1 MKAKSIK
8 SLWLLIDAVL
18 IAASLYLSF
27 VLRFS
32 FDVPSRYAS
41 LIIQILPIVVIFK
54 VSIFYLFGF
63 HKQIWRHA
71 SLAEINRLVK
81 GVSASSLGI
90 ILTLYIVQ
98 TNPVLPRLIF
108 IIDWLLTFV
117 LVGGSRLFVRWYE
130 DWRVQKSSLSIVGSE
145 GKRVLIVGA
154 GEAGSIIAKKMQK
167 YSSSGNYPV
176 AFLDDNEK
184 KHGCYISGIPVVGS
198 IGALKQIINEY
209 KIDEVVIALPS
220 VSGDVRSKIVFECEK
235 LKIRCKTVPGVL
247 ELIHGTFELSQ
258 IRDVQVEDILG
269 RDVVSIDINKMS
281 SHISGKRI
289 LITGAAGSIGSEL
302 CKQVALLGASQ
313 IIALDINEGGIFN
326 LSQSL
331 EYLTDVDIE
340 YRVCDC
346 RDTIFVEKI
355 FSKYSPHIVYHA
367 AAYKHVHLMESHP
380 LEAMSN
386 NLFGTKNVA
395 DIAGKFGVDE
405 FVLISTDKA
414 VNAANIMG
422 ISKSLAEK
430 YIKTVSTDK
439 SNASNTK
446 FVIVRFGNVLDSNG
460 SVVPLFKKQ
469 IANRE
474 PITIT
479 HPEMTRY
486 FMTIPEATQLV
497 IQASAMGN
505 GNEIF
510 VLNMGDPVSIVELA
524 ENIIRL
530 SGFEPNRDIPINY
543 IGVRPGEKIHEKLF
557 DEDEKEIATSNKQ
570 IFIAQSEIT
579 LEYWK
584 DTIGKI
590 QAIIANG
597 NSRTLIE
604 LLRKIF
610 THYDL
615 KLNEEN
621 ASHGN
626 VISFEEV
633 KSNSISD

>member
-1 MKAKSIK
+1 MKAKLIK
-8 SLWLLIDAVL
+8 SLWLLNDTIL
-18 IAASLYLSF
+18 IAASLYFSF
-27 VLRFS
+27 ILRFS
-32 FDVPSRYAS
+32 FNIPSKYAI
-41 LIIQILPIVVIFK
+41 LIIQILPIVVVFK
-54 VSIFYLFGF
+54 VCIFYLFGF
-63 HKQIWRHA
+63 HKQIWRHS

-81 GVSASSLGI
+81 GVSLSSLGI
-90 ILTLYIVQ
+90 ISVLYIVQ
-98 TNPVLPRLIF
+98 TNPALPRLIF

-117 LVGGSRLFVRWYE
+117 LIGGSRLIVRWYE
-130 DWRVQKSSLSIVGSE
+130 DWRVQKSSLSIASSE

-167 YSSSGNYPV
+167 YSNSGNYPV

-184 KHGCYISGIPVVGS
+184 KHNCYISGIPVVGNINS
-198 IGALKQIINEY
+198 LKQIISEY

-220 VSGDVRSKIVFECEK
+220 VSGDVRSKIVFECER
-235 LKIRCKTVPGVL
+235 LKVRCKTVPSVL
-247 ELIHGTFELSQ
+247 ELIHGAFELSQ

-269 RDVVSIDINKMS
+269 RDVVSIDLKKMS
-281 SHISGKRI
+281 SHISGKKV

-302 CKQVALLGASQ
+302 CKQAALLGASQ

-326 LSQSL
+326 LSQNL
-331 EYLTDVDIE
+331 EYLTDIDIK

-346 RDTIFVEKI
+346 RDSVFVEKI
-355 FSKYSPHIVYHA
+355 FSEYSPQIVYHA
-367 AAYKHVHLMESHP
+367 AAYKHVYLMESHS

-386 NLFGTKNVA
+386 NLFGTKTVA
-395 DIAGKFGVDE
+395 DIAAKLEVDE

-430 YIKTVSTDK
+430 YIKIISKDK
-439 SNASNTK
+439 SNVSDTK

-497 IQASAMGN
+497 IQASAMGSD
-505 GNEIF
+505 NEIF
-510 VLNMGDPVSIVELA
+510 VLNMGEPVSIVELA

-530 SGFEPNRDIPINY
+530 SGFEPNKDIPINY
-543 IGVRPGEKIHEKLF
+543 IGVRPGEKIHEQLF
-557 DEDEKEIATSNKQ
+557 DENEKEIATSNKQ

-579 LEYWK
+579 HDYWK
-584 DTIGKI
+584 DIIGKI
-590 QAIIANG
+590 QTIIANG
-597 NSRTLIE
+597 NSQTLIE
-604 LLRKIF
+604 LFREIF

-615 KLNEEN
+615 KINKEN
-621 ASHGN
+621 ANNGN
-626 VISFEEV
+626 VINFEEV
-633 KSNSISD
+633 KSNL